1 MKFMINLS
9 NKSKF
14 TTTSIIIIMLGLVL
28 LSIITYRQY
37 NQVSES
43 ELMHTMSDHTAQSA
57 GYINTW
63 LEGRLGEVRETAES
77 PILGQALKLNPQL
90 DLTRKDESIHLLDE
104 LNQSRWN
111 YVSGAYPN
119 EYAALH
125 IVNYLQPDEWGNPKN
140 LKTLKARYYNV
151 KDGTNKTDP
160 WAEGAAVEAGMRYSQ
175 TAAVYDTI
183 FKPVYSQAYGRNMV
197 LMAAWRKDNK
207 GNVLAG
213 AAASLTIET
222 IQQIAQQAG
231 YGKKGYG
238 FLLAQDGTFITHPN
252 ALWAMRGKTST
263 VSDRNM
269 QQLGKLVSSTKS
281 GIFRFSDNGEK
292 RVAFYNSIPIAGWTL
307 VTVADENEL
316 FASANELHVLM
327 LVIISSIII
336 VTLMFAYIMFLL
348 LNLKQ
353 SNAAREA
360 LENRNK
366 ELIATKETERKILQA
381 EISVLQA
388 QIQPHFLY
396 NTLNSITALCR
407 TDSLKAAELLEE
419 LSDYLQGKFRFNNM
433 ELIPLDQEL
442 DLVKSYLAIEQVR
455 FGKRLEVEYHVEPN
469 TNPFIPP
476 LILQPLVENAVK
488 HGVYPQRQGGIVR
501 ISIKNVDQETV
512 ISVTDNGVGMTAD
525 KVKHLLND
533 EGAQEVGVGLRNIQK
548 RLQKHYGYGLEVQ
561 SIINKGTT
569 VTVKI
574 PNLAR

>member
-1 MKFMINLS
+1 MINLS

>member
-1 MKFMINLS
+1 MINLR

-14 TTTSIIIIMLGLVL
+14 TTTSIILIMLGLVL
-28 LSIITYRQY
+28 LSIISYRQY

-77 PILGQALKLNPQL
+77 PLLGQVLKLNPQL
-90 DLTRKDESIHLLDE
+90 DLTRNDESIHLIDE
-104 LNQSRWN
+104 LNHSRWH

-125 IVNYLQPDEWGNPKN
+125 IVNFLQTNEWKDPKN
-140 LKTLKARYYNV
+140 YKKLQARYYNV

-175 TAAVYDTI
+175 AAGVYDTI
-183 FKPVYSQAYGRNMV
+183 FKPVYSQAYKRNMV
-197 LMAAWRKDNK
+197 LMVAWRKDNR

-213 AAASLTIET
+213 DAASLTIET

-252 ALWAMRGKTST
+252 PSWAMQKKTST

-269 QQLGKLVSSTKS
+269 QQLGRLVSSTSKS
-281 GIFRFSDNGEK
+281 GIFRFIDNGEK
-292 RVAFYNSIPIAGWTL
+292 KIAFYNSIPIAGWTL

-327 LVIISSIII
+327 LVIISSIIL
-336 VTLMFAYIMFLL
+336 VTFMFAYIVFLL

-360 LENRNK
+360 LEDRNK

-419 LSDYLQGKFRFNNM
+419 LSDYLQGKFRLNNM

-442 DLVKSYLAIEQVR
+442 ELVKSYLAIEQVR

-469 TNPFIPP
+469 TNPLIPP

-501 ISIKNVDQETV
+501 ISIKNVDQITV
-512 ISVTDNGVGMTAD
+512 ISVTDDGVGMAPE
-525 KVKHLLND
+525 KVKRLLND
-533 EGAQEVGVGLRNIQK
+533 KGAQELGVGLRNIQK
-548 RLQKHYGYGLEVQ
+548 RLQKHYGYGLEVE
-561 SIINKGTT
+561 SIINGGTT
-569 VTVKI
+569 IKVKI
-574 PNLAR
+574 PNSER

>member
-1 MKFMINLS
+1 
-9 NKSKF
+9 
-14 TTTSIIIIMLGLVL
+14 MLGLVL

>member
-1 MKFMINLS
+1 MFIINFPY
-9 NKSKF
+9 KSKF
-14 TTTSIIIIMLGLVL
+14 ATTSMIIIMLGLVV
-28 LSIITYRQY
+28 LSLITYHQY

-77 PILGQALKLNPQL
+77 PILGQALTLNPQL
-90 DLTRKDESIHLLDE
+90 DLTRNDESIRLLDE

-111 YVSGAYPN
+111 YVSAAYPN

-125 IVNYLQPDEWGNPKN
+125 IVNYLRPDEWGNPKYF
-140 LKTLKARYYNV
+140 KKLKARYYNV

-175 TAAVYDTI
+175 AAGVYDTI

-197 LMAAWRKDNK
+197 LMVAWRKDNK
-207 GNVLAG
+207 GNVSAG

-222 IQQIAQQAG
+222 IQQFAQQAG

-252 ALWAMRGKTST
+252 SSWAMREKVST
-263 VSDRNM
+263 VSDKNM
-269 QQLGKLVSSTKS
+269 QQLGKLVASTKS
-281 GIFRFSDNGEK
+281 GIFHFTDNGEK
-292 RVAFYNSIPIAGWTL
+292 KVAFYNSIPIAGWTL

-336 VTLMFAYIMFLL
+336 LTLMFAYIVFLL

-360 LENRNK
+360 LEHRNK

-419 LSDYLQGKFRFNNM
+419 LSDYLQGKFRFNSM

-455 FGKRLEVEYHVEPN
+455 FGERLEVEYHVEPN
-469 TNPFIPP
+469 TNPLIPP

-488 HGVYPQRQGGIVR
+488 HGVYPQRKGGIVR

-512 ISVTDNGVGMTAD
+512 ISVTDNGVGMAPD
-525 KVKHLLND
+525 KLKRLLND
-533 EGAQEVGVGLRNIQK
+533 EDAQEVGVGLRNIQK

-561 SIINKGTT
+561 SSINNGIN

-574 PNLAR
+574 PNSAR